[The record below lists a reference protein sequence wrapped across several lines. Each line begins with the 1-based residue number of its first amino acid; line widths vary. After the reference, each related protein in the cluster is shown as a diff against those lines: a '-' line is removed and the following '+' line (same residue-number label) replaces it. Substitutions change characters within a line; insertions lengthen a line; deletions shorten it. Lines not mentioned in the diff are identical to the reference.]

1 MIGPDWSGPMRDRPA
16 RAGENT
22 RRKIAVVTGTRAE
35 FGLLTPIMRAI
46 QARPGLELLV
56 IAAGSHLVQPALT
69 FKEIKREFEV
79 ADSIPMQTV
88 GRVGRWHDVEAV
100 GKGIARFGRSFERLA
115 PDIVLVLGDR
125 IEAFAAA
132 SAASIGGVV
141 VAHAHGGD
149 LAEGVADEVMRHA
162 ITKLA
167 HLHLPA
173 TTASAARIRRMG
185 EDPARVF
192 VVGSPAIDG
201 LDAVRPM
208 TDTAAAELGD
218 PQAVLLM
225 HPIGRP
231 DELEEAGAAAALE
244 ALAGM
249 RTLALLPNL
258 DPGRRGILRA
268 IEAHAANLTVREHLP
283 RDAFVSLLR
292 RLSEQG
298 GVLVGN
304 SSAGLIEAGALR
316 VPAVNIGP
324 RQALRERGTN
334 VVDAATETAES
345 IRAAIE
351 RARAMDRASIT
362 HPFGDGHA
370 GPRSAE
376 ALATANLADRS
387 LLRKRWSAER

>member
-1 MIGPDWSGPMRDRPA
+1 M
-16 RAGENT
+16 
-22 RRKIAVVTGTRAE
+22 VTGTRAE

-46 QARPGLELLV
+46 RDRADLDLLV

-88 GRVGRWHDVEAV
+88 GRVGRWHDVESV

-132 SAASIGGVV
+132 SAASIGGVI

-173 TTASAARIRRMG
+173 TEASAARIRRMG
-185 EDPARVF
+185 EDPSRVV

-201 LDAVRPM
+201 LDAVAAM
-208 TDTAAAELGD
+208 TDAEAREIGD
-218 PQAVLLM
+218 PEAVLLM
-225 HPIGRP
+225 HPVGRP
-231 DELEEAGAAAALE
+231 DETEEAAASAALE
-244 ALAGM
+244 AIGEAP
-249 RTLALLPNL
+249 TLALMPNL
-258 DPGRRGILRA
+258 DPGRRGIVRA
-268 IEAHAANLTVREHLP
+268 IEARADRVTVRDHLP
-283 RDAFVSLLR
+283 REAFVSLLR
-292 RLSEQG
+292 RLGERG

-304 SSAGLIEAGALR
+304 SSSALIEAGALR
-316 VPAVNIGP
+316 VPAVNIGA
-324 RQALRERGTN
+324 RQTMRERGTN
-334 VVDAATETAES
+334 VVDAATESAES

-351 RARAMDRASIT
+351 RARAMDRATIT

-376 ALATANLADRS
+376 VLAAVNLADRS